1 MPINAYTGLMGSG
14 KTYEVVGFV
23 ILPALLKGRRVVTNI
38 EGLDY
43 EKIKAYLHEKHP
55 DAKLGELVTV
65 TNDQVEAEGFFPSK
79 DGQED
84 AVVKGGDMVCLD
96 EAWRFFGTGVKL
108 RPSTMVFLR
117 EHRHYT
123 DPKTAVS
130 CDLVLMLQSI
140 TDLQKVVKNVVELTF
155 KTQKLK
161 TVGLNRRYRLDMFE
175 GTDMKL
181 SRRADTFQKGYEK
194 SIYDLYHSYAAGTGK
209 EVAID
214 TRQNVLRNPRNIA
227 MMVGVLVLFI
237 AGAFALNHLY
247 SRYAKPK
254 PDPLAAA
261 GDGTAPGAAP
271 GAPAARA
278 PAAPAAPPKPLDS
291 EAWRL
296 AGRIVTPRGERAV
309 LVGSS
314 ARVRVEDPAMFM
326 GYGWDRK
333 GMIEGERVSAW
344 SGPAVGAVNAP
355 AESKS
360 SVLSV
365 GK

>member
-43 EKIKAYLHEKHP
+43 EKIKAYLYEKHP
-55 DAKLGELVTV
+55 KATIGELLAV
-65 TNDQVEAEGFFPSK
+65 TNDQVQQDGFFPSK
-79 DGQED
+79 DGEEGS
-84 AVVKGGDMVCLD
+84 VVKGGDMVCLD
-96 EAWRFFGTGVKL
+96 EAWRFFGTGIKL
-108 RPSTMVFLR
+108 HASTMVFLR

-123 DPKTAVS
+123 DPKTSVS

-140 TDLQKVVKNVVELTF
+140 SDLQKSVKNVVELTF

-161 TVGLNRRYRLDMFE
+161 TIGLNRRYRLDMFE
-175 GTDMKL
+175 GSDTKI
-181 SRRADTFQKGYEK
+181 SRRADSFQKGYEK

-214 TRQNVLRNPRNIA
+214 TRQNILKNPRNIA
-227 MMVGVLVLFI
+227 MLFGVVLLFVVG
-237 AGAFALNHLY
+237 GFALNHLY
-247 SRYAKPK
+247 GRYAKPK
-254 PDPLAAA
+254 PESPAAEKGAPGSVSGVPTPGRPAGAAA
-261 GDGTAPGAAP
+261 APF
-271 GAPAARA
+271 
-278 PAAPAAPPKPLDS
+278 KPVDS

-296 AGRIVTPRGERAV
+296 AGRIVTPWGERAV
-309 LVGSS
+309 LAGAG
-314 ARVRVEDPAMFM
+314 ARLRVEDPSLFM
-326 GYGWDRK
+326 GNGWDRK
-333 GMIEGERVSAW
+333 GMVDGDRVSAW
-344 SGPAVGAVNAP
+344 SGPAVGSANAP